1 MPAALAAANRIV
13 GARSHARNLAETNAA
28 GRGRNQCPKHGP
40 SDIMVAFLT
49 DRAGTTFRP
58 ETIVFDSTAEA
69 TMIRDFVKQVAK
81 KYGREYWLAKAREGA
96 FPDELWRELAEG
108 GFLGTMIPVEYGGSG
123 LGLQQMAV
131 LIEEMGH
138 QGIPLLL
145 VVVGN
150 VMDAPLIAQY
160 GSPEMKARY
169 LPPLARGET
178 KFCFALTEPNAG
190 SNSFRISTSARL
202 DGDDYVLNGQKMFIT
217 GVDAS
222 DHMLVVARTT
232 RFEDAK
238 DKREGL
244 SLLLVDRRAPGV
256 TLQPLEM
263 GVIHPETQFAVYFD
277 DVRVPRA
284 DLVGEEGKGN
294 KYLFEALNPER
305 VSAAAVAIGLG
316 RFVLEKAVTYAR
328 ERVVF
333 DKPIGAHQGLQHPLA
348 EARTHLELAALM
360 THYAAGLSDGGDKVT
375 AAAYANMAKF
385 AAAEAATEACDL
397 AIEVHGGSGFSTD
410 VDLITTWP
418 FIRMLRTVPVSR
430 EMILNYIGEHV
441 LGLPRS
447 Y

>member
-1 MPAALAAANRIV
+1 
-13 GARSHARNLAETNAA
+13 
-28 GRGRNQCPKHGP
+28 
-40 SDIMVAFLT
+40 
-49 DRAGTTFRP
+49 
-58 ETIVFDSTAEA
+58 
-69 TMIRDFVKQVAK
+69 MIRDFVRQVAK
-81 KYGREYWLAKAREGA
+81 KYGRDYWLAKAREGVFA
-96 FPDELWRELAEG
+96 DELWRELAEG
-108 GFLGTMIPVEYGGSG
+108 GFLGMMIPPEYGGGG

-145 VVVGN
+145 LVVGN
-150 VMDAPLIAQY
+150 VMDAALIARY
-160 GSPEMKARY
+160 GSPEMKERY

-178 KFCFALTEPNAG
+178 KFCFALTEPTAG

-202 DGDDYVLNGQKMFIT
+202 DGDEYVLNGQKMFIT

-222 DHMLVVARTT
+222 DYLLVVARTT
-232 RFEDAK
+232 PFEKAE

-244 SLLLVDRRAPGV
+244 SLLVVDRSSPGI

-263 GVIHPETQFAVYFD
+263 GVLHPETQFAVYFD

-294 KYLFEALNPER
+294 KYLFDALNPER
-305 VSAAAVAIGLG
+305 ISAAAVAIGLG
-316 RFVLEKAVTYAR
+316 RFVLEKAVNYAR

-333 DKPIGAHQGLQHPLA
+333 DKPIGSHQGLQHPLA
-348 EARTHLELAALM
+348 EAKTHLELAALM
-360 THYAAGLSDGGDKVT
+360 TRYAAHVSDGGDKVT

-397 AIEVHGGSGFSTD
+397 AIEVHGGSGFSND
-410 VDLITTWP
+410 VDLITLWP

>member
-1 MPAALAAANRIV
+1 VFESI
-13 GARSHARNLAETNAA
+13 AEE
-28 GRGRNQCPKHGP
+28 P
-40 SDIMVAFLT
+40 
-49 DRAGTTFRP
+49 
-58 ETIVFDSTAEA
+58 
-69 TMIRDFVKQVAK
+69 MIRDFVRQVAK
-81 KYGREYWLAKAREGA
+81 KYGREYWLANAREGA
-96 FPDELWRELAEG
+96 FTDELWRELAEG
-108 GFLGTMIPVEYGGSG
+108 GFLGMMIPPEYGGGG

-145 VVVGN
+145 LVVGN
-150 VMDAPLIAQY
+150 VMDAALIARY
-160 GSPEMKARY
+160 GSAEMKERY

-178 KFCFALTEPNAG
+178 RFCFALTEPSAG
-190 SNSFRISTSARL
+190 SNSYRISTSARL
-202 DGDDYVLNGQKMFIT
+202 DGDEYVLNGQKMFIT

-222 DHMLVVARTT
+222 DYLLVVARTT
-232 RFEDAK
+232 PFEKAE

-244 SLLLVDRRAPGV
+244 SLLVVDRSSPGI

-263 GVIHPETQFAVYFD
+263 GVLHPETQFAVYFD
-277 DVRVPRA
+277 DVRVPRG

-294 KYLFEALNPER
+294 KYLFDALNPER
-305 VSAAAVAIGLG
+305 ISAAAVAIGLG
-316 RFVLEKAVTYAR
+316 RFVLEKAVNYAR

-348 EARTHLELAALM
+348 EAKTHLELAALM
-360 THYAAGLSDGGDKVT
+360 TRYAAHVSDGGDKVT

-385 AAAEAATEACDL
+385 AAAEAAIEACDL
-397 AIEVHGGSGFSTD
+397 AIEVHGGSGFSND
-410 VDLITTWP
+410 VDLITLWP